1 MQRARVFGLAMV
13 VVLVSAACGNDGGG
27 VSAAGT
33 TTPSTEVG
41 TDLVSGELPCAGGTP
56 LATLE
61 PAAQP
66 LPTKASVTMV
76 AGAKV
81 EALVVPYLADHLG
94 EFERENLDVT
104 FQILPPADAAVLLAT
119 NRADMM
125 IGGLGAGEL
134 NAIASGVDMRWI
146 ANAHQQSP
154 ESQEGLWLRDEYFT
168 ADGKPDPA
176 AIKGMKVALSA
187 SSAASTAS
195 VPTARWLESIG
206 LSLADVSLVNLPAT
220 EILIALESGAIGA
233 GYLVAPFWKTASSG
247 DFAQLVTP
255 LPPFAAS
262 GYLLAGE
269 HLGEDRAVAE
279 AIVRA
284 MSRTI
289 EACLQGD
296 YHADPAVVAAL
307 AEVLGQPV
315 DVLVSTPSLVFDPQ
329 LGFDTSQL
337 GDLQSVWLAADVLDY
352 DEPLADDELVD
363 LTVVE
368 HALSGR

>member
-1 MQRARVFGLAMV
+1 MLGLAIA
-13 VVLVSAACGNDGGG
+13 VVLVTAACGSDGGG
-27 VSAAGT
+27 STAADT
-33 TTPSTEVG
+33 TTPSPPSTAG
-41 TDLVSGELPCAGGTP
+41 ATPVSGELPCAGGVE

-66 LPTKASVTMV
+66 LATKESVTMV

-81 EALVVPYLADHLG
+81 EALVVPFLADHLG

-104 FQILPPADAAVLLAT
+104 FQILPPADATILIAT
-119 NRADMM
+119 DRADMM

-134 NAIASGVDMRWI
+134 NAISSGVDMRWI

-255 LPPFAAS
+255 TPPFAAS
-262 GYLLAGE
+262 GYLLAGD
-269 HLGEDRAVAE
+269 HLGEDRAVAD

-296 YHADPAVVAAL
+296 YHADPAAVAAL

-329 LGFDTSQL
+329 LGFNTSQL
-337 GDLQSVWLAADVLDY
+337 DDLQSVWLEGDVLDY
-352 DEPLADDELVD
+352 DQPLADDELVD